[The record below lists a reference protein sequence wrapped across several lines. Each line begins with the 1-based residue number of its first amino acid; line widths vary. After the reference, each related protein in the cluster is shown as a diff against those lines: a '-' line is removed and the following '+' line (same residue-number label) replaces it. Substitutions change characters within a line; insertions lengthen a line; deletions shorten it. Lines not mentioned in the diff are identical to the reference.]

1 MAATAS
7 VSARLACSGELLTV
21 VDINLDETV
30 ANLRSVIA
38 KTAGETCSMWLLTAG
53 RLLLD
58 GELLRDLT
66 SAGSS
71 FAVDIVRCQPM
82 PQLAPP
88 PAAPSNVRVFLRC
101 ALTGDAMGE
110 VRLWPLDSVAALRE
124 AVLRLCFDD
133 SAATEEG
140 PLQLLLGESCL
151 AGPLPLC
158 SAGVRDGAVLD
169 VLRCEGRCLL
179 TASADGTVRLW
190 DAEHGA
196 HLGSLQQGE
205 WATSLD
211 FHAESLQLAVGLF
224 DCTVKIWSLQHCS
237 CRLTLRGH
245 QGPVMSV
252 AFNVDATLLATG
264 SYDRSARIWRV
275 QDGVCLQ
282 SLNGHSDGLNSVSF
296 GNLAP
301 VPEPGADAGPTSCLL
316 TASLDRTARVW
327 HLDAPNDGAAAAAA
341 PAMAHPGEVNSAK
354 FDKDCARICTA
365 CADHQVRLWD
375 RNFSC
380 LHVFGGFSSA
390 VSMAMFSPNGSLLCA
405 VGADGE
411 ARLWEADGSKEQ
423 LLCLKGHHDV
433 ATFVTFPPTASVWPL
448 AAATVPRGCG
458 TSRATDASGS
468 SQDMAM
474 P

>member
-101 ALTGDAMGE
+101 ALTGDALGE
-110 VRLWPLDSVAALRE
+110 VRLWPLDSVAALRD
-124 AVLRLCFDD
+124 AVARLCFDEG
-133 SAATEEG
+133 AEKKEEEG

-169 VLRCEGRCLL
+169 VLRCDQRCLL

-190 DAEHGA
+190 DEHGT

-224 DCTVKIWSLQHCS
+224 DCTVKIWSLQHGS

-252 AFNVDATLLATG
+252 AFNVDATLLASG
-264 SYDRSARIWRV
+264 SYDRSAKIWNV
-275 QDGVCLQ
+275 QDGLCLQ
-282 SLNGHSDGLNSVSF
+282 SLNGHSDGLNSVS
-296 GNLAP
+296 L
-301 VPEPGADAGPTSCLL
+301 EP
-316 TASLDRTARVW
+316 
-327 HLDAPNDGAAAAAA
+327 
-341 PAMAHPGEVNSAK
+341 
-354 FDKDCARICTA
+354 
-365 CADHQVRLWD
+365 
-375 RNFSC
+375 
-380 LHVFGGFSSA
+380 
-390 VSMAMFSPNGSLLCA
+390 
-405 VGADGE
+405 
-411 ARLWEADGSKEQ
+411 
-423 LLCLKGHHDV
+423 
-433 ATFVTFPPTASVWPL
+433 
-448 AAATVPRGCG
+448 
-458 TSRATDASGS
+458 
-468 SQDMAM
+468 
-474 P
+474 